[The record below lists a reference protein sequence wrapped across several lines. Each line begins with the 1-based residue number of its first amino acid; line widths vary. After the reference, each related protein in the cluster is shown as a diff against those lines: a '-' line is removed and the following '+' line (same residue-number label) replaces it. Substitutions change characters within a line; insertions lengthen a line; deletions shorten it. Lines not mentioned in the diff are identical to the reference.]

1 MRAQAATSLARVL
14 LQADPDLSAC
24 PFGSQ
29 ICALF
34 WSLLCLQT
42 SAHPGRTGLLEQML
56 TPDICGASISG
67 RRLPPQFVTLDLT
80 SQRSSKG
87 LCWLLLASSHLS
99 PLPCCRGTCGCCF
112 GGGLQAAGGRS
123 LLLCCSH
130 HGLWAPQ
137 HAPPCPSPRV
147 QGPIGTPGCNLDPNG
162 GRCEGRWGFSPSFK
176 TSQGTWHEQQ
186 QPWAEQTLSS
196 PGGGCEVLLGQ
207 GR

>member
-67 RRLPPQFVTLDLT
+67 RRLPPQFAMLDLT

-112 GGGLQAAGGRS
+112 GGFAGCWGQVPVV
-123 LLLCCSH
+123 LLLPSWIM
-130 HGLWAPQ
+130 G
-137 HAPPCPSPRV
+137 PPARSPL
-147 QGPIGTPGCNLDPNG
+147 PL
-162 GRCEGRWGFSPSFK
+162 
-176 TSQGTWHEQQ
+176 SQGAGTNWHPRMQFG
-186 QPWAEQTLSS
+186 S
-196 PGGGCEVLLGQ
+196 
-207 GR
+207 